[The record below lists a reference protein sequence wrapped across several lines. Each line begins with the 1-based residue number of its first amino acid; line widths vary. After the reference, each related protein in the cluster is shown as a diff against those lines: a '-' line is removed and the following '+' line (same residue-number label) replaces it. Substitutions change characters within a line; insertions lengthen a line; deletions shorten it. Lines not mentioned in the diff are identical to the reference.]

1 LLRKTSSKL
10 CVCCTRMATFTQV
23 SCSCHCGRECF
34 VHMLIDCLD
43 IKPSNILLN
52 CEPSTQEITE
62 VQLADFGSTMSEETK
77 YARDGE
83 EIGTAI
89 FRSPEIML
97 SMRWST
103 STDIWSFG
111 ATVR

>member
-1 LLRKTSSKL
+1 MGR
-10 CVCCTRMATFTQV
+10 ATFTQV
-23 SCSCHCGRECF
+23 SCNRQNGRRYL
-34 VHMLIDCLD
+34 VHTLIGCSD
-43 IKPSNILLN
+43 IKPSNILVN

-77 YARDGE
+77 YAKDGE
-83 EIGTAI
+83 EVGTAI

>member
-1 LLRKTSSKL
+1 
-10 CVCCTRMATFTQV
+10 MATSTQV
-23 SCSCHCGRECF
+23 SYNCQYGRVYF
-34 VHMLIDCLD
+34 VHTLIDCSD
-43 IKPSNILLN
+43 IKPSNILVN
-52 CEPSTQEITE
+52 CEPATQEITE
-62 VQLADFGSTMSEETK
+62 VQLADFGSTMSEQTK
-77 YARDGE
+77 YAKDGE
-83 EIGTAI
+83 EVGTAI